1 VIEKMFCFNV
11 KDKKFYFQLYL
22 SDLVHLNDKYNGDFS
37 GAINEAINT
46 KNAYALT
53 KMFEDIIETAAIPG
67 FKSTYPELFTRIV
80 KMLAENSKLSSQFI
94 NAIIPGSLCR
104 AEEAINIEG
113 DNDMTS
119 EQLKNMVNN
128 THRSGRYPWE
138 DVYGISVRNNNTNC
152 KRNPHARMVSFPP
165 IQRVITH
172 NDRAVIVKFADGSFT
187 KAVCSPNDKFDIDVG
202 ITVCLL
208 KKVLG
213 GTNEYNNLIRKIH
226 KQMDQ
231 YEMAKQA
238 EKDAKKARREKQAA
252 IKAKRD
258 KGREEASRSFR
269 NDIADAVICALEA
282 YDKKNAEEDAE

>member
-1 VIEKMFCFNV
+1 MFCFKV

-22 SDLVHLNDKYNGDFS
+22 SDIARLNDKYDGDIS
-37 GAINEAINT
+37 KAINKAVTTGNT
-46 KNAYALT
+46 YEIT
-53 KMFEDIIETAAIPG
+53 KIFEDIIETAAIPG
-67 FKSTYPELFTRIV
+67 FKSTYPELFTKIV
-80 KMLAENSKLSSQFI
+80 IMLAKNTRLSSQFI
-94 NAIIPGSLCR
+94 NAIIPGCGYR
-104 AEEAINIEG
+104 AEETIKIEG
-113 DNDMTS
+113 DKNMTN

-128 THRSGRYPWE
+128 TCCSGRYSWE
-138 DVYGISVRNNNTNC
+138 TIYGKSVRNDNTNC
-152 KRNPHARMVSFPP
+152 KCKPHAQLVSFPP

-172 NDRAVIVKFADGSFT
+172 NDRVVIVKFSDGSFT

-226 KQMDQ
+226 KQMDKF
-231 YEMAKQA
+231 EADKQA

-258 KGREEASRSFR
+258 KGREEASRNFK
-269 NDIADAVICALEA
+269 NDIADAVVCALEA
-282 YDKKNAEEDAE
+282 YDKKNAEVDAE

>member
-1 VIEKMFCFNV
+1 MPIDQMKE
-11 KDKKFYFQLYL
+11 
-22 SDLVHLNDKYNGDFS
+22 
-37 GAINEAINT
+37 
-46 KNAYALT
+46 
-53 KMFEDIIETAAIPG
+53 IIFG
-67 FKSTYPELFTRIV
+67 RY
-80 KMLAENSKLSSQFI
+80 
-94 NAIIPGSLCR
+94 
-104 AEEAINIEG
+104 
-113 DNDMTS
+113 
-119 EQLKNMVNN
+119 
-128 THRSGRYPWE
+128 SGRYPVE
-138 DVYGISVRNNNTNC
+138 DNTNC
-152 KRNPHARMVSFPP
+152 RCKLYAKMVDFPP

-172 NDRAVIVKFADGSFT
+172 NDRVVIVKFADGSFT

-231 YEMAKQA
+231 YEMVKQA

-258 KGREEASRSFR
+258 KGREEASRSFK